1 MADIDF
7 TTSLNDKGFTVGLKN
22 IEKEA
27 KRTSKAVD
35 GLFKLEVLTK
45 ITQGVSRLVT
55 SSMQALAR
63 ESADAADFLADL
75 QRAQQ
80 DLLAAIGRE
89 LLPGLRTALDTVR
102 DAGSTVA
109 AVWRGVIDTVQ
120 VGLRVMGGQ
129 GARQAIDEV
138 ISLRLLAEQN
148 ATTDR
153 AIAELRRQR
162 DQGQGIGGVRKGSG
176 DVEGLLRD
184 AQRDID
190 STMSEQVQTMLRLET
205 IEQQRLD
212 RHIELDKRLAGMTAS
227 ERDQLK
233 EAEARLRID
242 QAAAALSQQVGRD
255 VIKQQADLA
264 KANAEREHAHVLAVR
279 GQLNDERRLEIEN
292 MRLAGMTREAEMA
305 ERRLEWAERLAAVE
319 ENSLLGEQEK
329 VNAKRRLLDLQKQQG
344 VLLDQ
349 QAAREMER
357 RMGLGGLGMSLGG
370 EALANLGLSEQVF
383 GPPVQRADAAGGAMA
398 MAATATAKNTART
411 AELLE
416 VAIDRYI
423 FGPRGA
429 VFQ

>member
-129 GARQAIDEV
+129 GARQALDEV

-184 AQRDID
+184 ARRDID

-227 ERDQLK
+227 ERQNLN

-242 QAAAALSQQVGRD
+242 QAAAALSQQVSRD
-255 VIKQQADLA
+255 VAKQQADLA
-264 KANAEREHAHVLAVR
+264 KANAEREHAQVLAVR

-292 MRLAGMTREAEMA
+292 MRLAGMGREAEMA
-305 ERRLEWAERLAAVE
+305 ERRLEWAERLWAVE

-329 VNAKRRLLDLQKQQG
+329 VDAKRRLLDLQKQQG

-357 RMGLGGLGMSLGG
+357 RMGWGGLGMSLGG

-383 GPPVQRADAAGGAMA
+383 GPPVQRADSTP
-398 MAATATAKNTART
+398 MAAAAAATAKNTART